1 MSTSVRTGVENIF
14 DKYEEALRGKETGM
28 EMELQQ
34 DKRAYTEPEDKK
46 RKRKRV
52 VIPRDLVEEAMRDL
66 DGTTAARA
74 KHMSNQERDLVLL
87 KRKLRNRESAKRS
100 NMKRQMEASALQA
113 ELSHVT
119 QLLEQELQQL
129 EQFQAARKA
138 LHPETARR

>member
-1 MSTSVRTGVENIF
+1 MSTSVWTGVEKYF
-14 DKYEEALRGKETGM
+14 DRYEESLRAKQIDM

-34 DKRAYTEPEDKK
+34 DKRAHMEPEDKK
-46 RKRKRV
+46 RKRKRI
-52 VIPRDLVEEAMRDL
+52 VIPRALVEEAMRDL

-119 QLLEQELQQL
+119 QLLEQELLQL
-129 EQFQAARKA
+129 EQFQAARKG